1 MAKKLVFVVLG
12 CAIALLVTLF
22 SSPTPA
28 QSPDPAVYAWEYS
41 RPGSD
46 RLVCQ
51 KLSLHLKSLPPTTT
65 TRAQPI
71 HTHSQIVSDRF
82 CENLTKPINQSPPH
96 HLTTSP
102 AIGEQGRE
110 LLTRQRFNG

>member
-1 MAKKLVFVVLG
+1 MAKKLVFVALG
-12 CAIALLVTLF
+12 LAIAFFVMLF

-82 CENLTKPINQSPPH
+82 CADLTQPIDRSPVTSHQSPVMD
-96 HLTTSP
+96 
-102 AIGEQGRE
+102 
-110 LLTRQRFNG
+110 